1 MGHYGFVLS
10 GGLENHHQPP
20 SPARD
25 KDSWENA
32 KGSFGED
39 YFPVWTT
46 QTVSLFFFLFFLFPN
61 KNQNFPPVLLMLF

>member
-20 SPARD
+20 PPARD

-32 KGSFGED
+32 KGNFGED

-46 QTVSLFFFLFFLFPN
+46 QTVSLFFLFFLFPN